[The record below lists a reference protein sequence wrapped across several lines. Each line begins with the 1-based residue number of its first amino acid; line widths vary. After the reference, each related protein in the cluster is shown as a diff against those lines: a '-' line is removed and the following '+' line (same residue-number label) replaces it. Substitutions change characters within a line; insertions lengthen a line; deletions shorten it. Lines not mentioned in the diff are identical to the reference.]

1 MSNRKLSLVPLMALL
16 TASLMAVMLAGGC
29 VIVVNDD
36 EADAE
41 WVGSYDHDSAV
52 EANQELRD
60 RVGERLAQSA
70 QLRGENI
77 KVSADNG
84 IVTLTGNLGDAAL
97 VQQAVEAAAAVDGV
111 RRVVARLTVE
121 VGTG

>member
-1 MSNRKLSLVPLMALL
+1 MSNRKLSSVPLLASL

-41 WVGSYDHDSAV
+41 RVGSYDHDSAV

>member
-1 MSNRKLSLVPLMALL
+1 MSNRKLSSVPLLASL

-60 RVGERLAQSA
+60 RVGERLAESA

>member
-1 MSNRKLSLVPLMALL
+1 MSNRKLSSVPLLASL